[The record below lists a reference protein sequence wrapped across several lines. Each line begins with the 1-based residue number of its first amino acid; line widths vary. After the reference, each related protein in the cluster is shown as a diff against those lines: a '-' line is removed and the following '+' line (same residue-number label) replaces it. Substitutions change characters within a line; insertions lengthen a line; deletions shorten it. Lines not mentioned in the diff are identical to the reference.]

1 MDGTAP
7 GAGDRMGS
15 DTMAVTGWASL
26 LLLASPAMPA
36 AAAPAPA
43 IAAPAAPAEYRIGPG
58 DELSV
63 LLPTASE
70 LNHDG
75 PIGPDGRFTMPYAG
89 ALPLAGLTTGQAEA
103 AIAAALRTNA
113 IVADAR
119 PSVTIRRYGATVFV
133 GGEVRTPG
141 AVAMAGGMDAL
152 QAVIVAG
159 GMLDTARTRRVVVI
173 RRDAAGRPV
182 TWPLDLGR
190 YSHKGGSAGTFA
202 LQPRDI
208 VFVPKSSIAEVGAFV
223 EQYINRVLPFSR
235 GLNYNLGN
243 NNGTIAAA
251 P

>member
-1 MDGTAP
+1 MSGIGRIGRATALAAALAGLPALAAPTAP
-7 GAGDRMGS
+7 VAGQ
-15 DTMAVTGWASL
+15 
-26 LLLASPAMPA
+26 
-36 AAAPAPA
+36 
-43 IAAPAAPAEYRIGPG
+43 IAAMEYRIGPG

-89 ALPLAGLTTGQAEA
+89 ALPLAGLTTAEAEA
-103 AIAAALRTNA
+103 AIAQALRANA
-113 IVADAR
+113 IVAEAR

-141 AVAMAGGMDAL
+141 AVTLAGGMDAL

-173 RRDAAGRPV
+173 RRDAEGRPV
-182 TWPLDLGR
+182 TTPLDLGR
-190 YSHKGGSAGTFA
+190 YSHKGGTAGAFA

-223 EQYINRVLPFSR
+223 EQYINRVVPFSR
-235 GLNYNLGN
+235 SLNYNLGN
-243 NNGTIAAA
+243 NGTVAAA